1 LTGWQERRKVR
12 RRHDNLARRRA
23 LRDVRSLGHGS
34 QRGLELS
41 WPMVG
46 GTRAFPSD
54 ELRISVPAEALDS
67 HTTVVAIDFTA
78 LE

>member
-46 GTRAFPSD
+46 GTRAFPSG
-54 ELRISVPAEALDS
+54 ELRIVPAEALDS